1 MARNSVQRIAEFGIW
16 FDGDWGFGQNRQ
28 ERKCAFE
35 LNIVVD
41 VVGQYVLNGR
51 GEEERERERG
61 GRLLSCPMISCHIN
75 IFDLLIIGEYHA
87 AEVGTSLQY
96 EF

>member
-1 MARNSVQRIAEFGIW
+1 MLQKKKVIIGKKCNKNKIFRPQRVIMRGE
-16 FDGDWGFGQNRQ
+16 
-28 ERKCAFE
+28 
-35 LNIVVD
+35 
-41 VVGQYVLNGR
+41 GR
-51 GEEERERERG
+51 GASRRRE
-61 GRLLSCPMISCHIN
+61 LSCPMISCHIN

>member
-1 MARNSVQRIAEFGIW
+1 MTDAGS
-16 FDGDWGFGQNRQ
+16 
-28 ERKCAFE
+28 
-35 LNIVVD
+35 
-41 VVGQYVLNGR
+41 
-51 GEEERERERG
+51 RERAMVGSREG
-61 GRLLSCPMISCHIN
+61 GVSCPMISCHIN

>member
-1 MARNSVQRIAEFGIW
+1 MIKEEQGWTAE
-16 FDGDWGFGQNRQ
+16 
-28 ERKCAFE
+28 
-35 LNIVVD
+35 
-41 VVGQYVLNGR
+41 
-51 GEEERERERG
+51 GEEN
-61 GRLLSCPMISCHIN
+61 LSCPMISCHIN

>member
-1 MARNSVQRIAEFGIW
+1 MEGRI
-16 FDGDWGFGQNRQ
+16 Q
-28 ERKCAFE
+28 ETEYRSRM
-35 LNIVVD
+35 LV
-41 VVGQYVLNGR
+41 
-51 GEEERERERG
+51 
-61 GRLLSCPMISCHIN
+61 SCPMISCHIN

>member
-1 MARNSVQRIAEFGIW
+1 M
-16 FDGDWGFGQNRQ
+16 
-28 ERKCAFE
+28 
-35 LNIVVD
+35 VD
-41 VVGQYVLNGR
+41 VVGQYVVNGSGGRPLRGAGRRSSEAGR
-51 GEEERERERG
+51 GEQERG
-61 GRLLSCPMISCHIN
+61 KGCGVREECLVSCPVISCHIN

>member
-1 MARNSVQRIAEFGIW
+1 M
-16 FDGDWGFGQNRQ
+16 
-28 ERKCAFE
+28 
-35 LNIVVD
+35 D
-41 VVGQYVLNGR
+41 VVGQYILNGN
-51 GEEERERERG
+51 G
-61 GRLLSCPMISCHIN
+61 GRGKENGRAVELSCPMISCHIN

>member
-1 MARNSVQRIAEFGIW
+1 VRDE
-16 FDGDWGFGQNRQ
+16 
-28 ERKCAFE
+28 
-35 LNIVVD
+35 
-41 VVGQYVLNGR
+41 
-51 GEEERERERG
+51 GEV
-61 GRLLSCPMISCHIN
+61 SCPMISCHIN